1 MTRFRWF
8 GFAAVVVC
16 ASVFLMGCGDSSAP
30 AYDTAPATIDES
42 NTDTCP
48 ARPAPD
54 SLCDALEGLYPEPP
68 TPAEQIVLDEEQRQL
83 EENWVEDPSRP
94 ADSPEPYPPGVPDEP
109 EEKPC
114 GAGGPA
120 EVC

>member
-48 ARPAPD
+48 ARPAPGSWCETLD
-54 SLCDALEGLYPEPP
+54 SLPPPPASGGQDAPSLPEDYREY
-68 TPAEQIVLDEEQRQL
+68 TPGD
-83 EENWVEDPSRP
+83 
-94 ADSPEPYPPGVPDEP
+94 YEP

>member
-16 ASVFLMGCGDSSAP
+16 ASVSLLGCGDSQDGQPSNTPADYSAP
-30 AYDTAPATIDES
+30 SDY
-42 NTDTCP
+42 
-48 ARPAPD
+48 PAPD
-54 SLCDALEGLYPEPP
+54 DENEPEWLEGIPEPP